1 MALFSDL
8 NSFHLRMLW
17 MLMSNACVK
26 LQAKIGLFGS
36 REEGK
41 NVKSCDMCALQT
53 NRRVTTVYQKLSVQV
68 KCHEKRAITQTH
80 S

>member
-1 MALFSDL
+1 
-8 NSFHLRMLW
+8 

-41 NVKSCDMCALQT
+41 NVKSFDMCMCIIDKQT
-53 NRRVTTVYQKLSVQV
+53 SDNSLPEAFSSGEMSWKKGNNSDT
-68 KCHEKRAITQTH
+68 
-80 S
+80 